1 MTNTSML
8 LIELQ
13 EVANLETQFMVCN
26 CLGKAQ
32 SSKNVHFLVPYGNAL
47 NS

>member
-1 MTNTSML
+1 MTNTTML

-13 EVANLETQFMVCN
+13 EATNLETQFMVCN

-32 SSKNVHFLVPYGNAL
+32 SSKNVRFLVPYGNVL